1 LWKGTALAV
10 PNSILACF
18 SFSEGH
24 GFSRAVES
32 FIRAALA
39 AEVMIR
45 ASSRPSTFFMSI
57 YFIVALI
64 AYLLGSIPF
73 GYILVRI
80 FRGEDVR
87 GIGSGNIGATNVAR
101 QAPALGVA
109 TLILDA
115 AKGFAAVL
123 IAIRLSPETFG
134 WAQRIVDSMPG
145 ETVPPPSGL
154 YLLTAI
160 ASLFAILGHVFPVWL
175 KFKGGKGVATGVG
188 AFIALAPKAVLI
200 VLLIFVAVVAAFRY
214 ISLGSII
221 AAAAFP
227 IFAWLLYRYQASPAV
242 FAAMVVASAL
252 IIAKHHQNIR
262 RLLAGTEHRFELKH
276 R

>member
-1 LWKGTALAV
+1 MA
-10 PNSILACF
+10 
-18 SFSEGH
+18 
-24 GFSRAVES
+24 
-32 FIRAALA
+32 
-39 AEVMIR
+39 
-45 ASSRPSTFFMSI
+45 I
-57 YFIVALI
+57 YFIVAAI

-73 GYILVRI
+73 GYILMRV

-87 GIGSGNIGATNVAR
+87 AIGSGNIGATNVAR
-101 QAPALGVA
+101 KAPGLGVA
-109 TLILDA
+109 TLVLDA
-115 AKGFAAVL
+115 GKGFAAVIAAMEIMRRLHPPTTML
-123 IAIRLSPETFG
+123 ISQEQMEAFRQ
-134 WAQRIVDSMPG
+134 AQRPG
-145 ETVPPPSGL
+145 VQHF
-154 YLLTAI
+154 YLIMAI
-160 ASLFAILGHVFPVWL
+160 AAVFAILGHVFPVWL

-200 VLLIFVAVVAAFRY
+200 VLVIFVAIVAAFRY
-214 ISLGSII
+214 ISLGSIV
-221 AAAAFP
+221 ATAAFP